1 MASASTTTN
10 YPQRLYKKGKTPN
23 QQKSM
28 SYYSY
33 LSNFQ
38 NGGSRSRKR
47 RMGCTE
53 EVISWNMV
61 VN

>member
-38 NGGSRSRKR
+38 
-47 RMGCTE
+47 MV
-53 EVISWNMV
+53 EVGVGNDA
-61 VN
+61 

>member
-10 YPQRLYKKGKTPN
+10 YPQHLYKKGKTPN

-38 NGGSRSRKR
+38 
-47 RMGCTE
+47 MV
-53 EVISWNMV
+53 EVGV
-61 VN
+61 